1 MNLQDLTHRLVVAT
15 EEQDVLYVLFWLQEM
30 KQENCLE
37 EAINS
42 KRCTCETDAMLC
54 PIHRK
59 VESDVVG

>member
-42 KRCTCETDAMLC
+42 KRK
-54 PIHRK
+54 PILSSTEPSS
-59 VESDVVG
+59 V